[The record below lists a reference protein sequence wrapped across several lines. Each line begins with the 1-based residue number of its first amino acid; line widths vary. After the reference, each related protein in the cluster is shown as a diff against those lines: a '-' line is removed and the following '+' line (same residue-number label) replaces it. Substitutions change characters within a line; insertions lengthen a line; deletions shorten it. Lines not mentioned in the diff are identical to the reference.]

1 MGIREFGGLV
11 RRLAR
16 EGVCGKVLVSGGR
29 PTCWMEFDPF
39 FGGER
44 QSYEE
49 WRFRAEGL
57 SGRRVR
63 RNGDKRGIRGC
74 HRAEGCANRLRFF
87 FDPARGRVVREVSV
101 ESIEFEG
108 RGPVPSHRR
117 RGNPRQGADREGSR
131 FWQEWLRPCQ
141 QSAGFAVTVESA
153 LDDLERESGAGGLSV
168 PVFQAGKVVSDEL
181 FIKTRR

>member
-29 PTCWMEFDPF
+29 PTCWMESDPF

-44 QSYEE
+44 QSFEE
-49 WRFRAEGL
+49 WRFRAEGW

-63 RNGDKRGIRGC
+63 RNGDKIEIREC
-74 HRAEGCANRLRFF
+74 HRVEGCANRLRFF

-101 ESIEFEG
+101 ESIEFVG

-117 RGNPRQGADREGSR
+117 RGNPRQGADRGDSR
-131 FWQEWLRPCQ
+131 FRQEWLRPCQ

-153 LDDLERESGAGGLSV
+153 LDDLGRERGAGGLSV
-168 PVFQAGKVVSDEL
+168 PVFQAGEVVSNEL
-181 FIKTRR
+181 FIEAWR